1 VEFGNA
7 IDWKTLSANLKA
19 VIPLSASNEN
29 ATYNWGIG
37 TIQRPNANERQ
48 FEVASHRWIDLSDKS
63 GAFGTTILTNFKNG
77 SDKPADNTIRLTL
90 LRSPGIQPPP
100 NGRPSGYS
108 DQANQD
114 WGHHEI
120 VFGLTGHAGDW
131 RTSQTDWQAYRLN
144 DPLVAFQTVAHKGV
158 LGKSFS
164 LVHLNNSRIR
174 VLALKKAENSDEVI
188 LRMVEL
194 DGKPAKDVRV
204 SFAGPVA
211 AAREVNAQEQPVGS
225 AEIAE
230 GELRTSFTPYQPRTF
245 ALRLAAPVTKLTPV
259 TSHPVKLQYDLAVAT
274 NDDTQTSG
282 GGMDGTGK
290 AMPAE
295 MLPSKITYR
304 GVEFELATAKTGTP
318 NAVVAKGQTIS
329 LPKGHFNRIYLLA
342 ASAEGDQNAT
352 FTVGN
357 AKVDLNIQSWTGFVG
372 QWDTRLWK
380 NQTERDWAISAN
392 HAAWPPADFEEREK
406 RPVSPR
412 YPEDYAGLRPGYV
425 KAASLA
431 WYASHQHTAEGLN
444 QPYQYSYLFAY
455 ALNASGNP
463 KTLKLPDNDKIRIL
477 AISTADENP
486 MVELTQSLYATLNG
500 LDPQSAPEAAAH

>member
-1 VEFGNA
+1 
-7 IDWKTLSANLKA
+7 
-19 VIPLSASNEN
+19 
-29 ATYNWGIG
+29 
-37 TIQRPNANERQ
+37 
-48 FEVASHRWIDLSDKS
+48 
-63 GAFGTTILTNFKNG
+63 
-77 SDKPADNTIRLTL
+77 
-90 LRSPGIQPPP
+90 
-100 NGRPSGYS
+100 
-108 DQANQD
+108 
-114 WGHHEI
+114 
-120 VFGLTGHAGDW
+120 
-131 RTSQTDWQAYRLN
+131 
-144 DPLVAFQTVAHKGV
+144 
-158 LGKSFS
+158 
-164 LVHLNNSRIR
+164 
-174 VLALKKAENSDEVI
+174 
-188 LRMVEL
+188 
-194 DGKPAKDVRV
+194 
-204 SFAGPVA
+204 
-211 AAREVNAQEQPVGS
+211 
-225 AEIAE
+225 
-230 GELRTSFTPYQPRTF
+230 
-245 ALRLAAPVTKLTPV
+245 
-259 TSHPVKLQYDLAVAT
+259 
-274 NDDTQTSG
+274 
-282 GGMDGTGK
+282 MDGTGK

-329 LPKGHFNRIYLLA
+329 LPEGHFNRIYLLA

-455 ALNASGNP
+455 ALSASGNP
-463 KTLKLPDNDKIRIL
+463 KTLKLPNNDKIRIL
-477 AISTADENP
+477 AISMADENP
-486 MVELTQSLYATLNG
+486 MVEVTQSLYATLNG